1 MSKECSKERKGEKI
15 MNELIKI
22 EIKDGQQLVSGREL
36 HSFLE
41 VGTRYNDWINRII
54 EKYNFIENKDFIAI
68 TQKRLTAQGN
78 GTEFED
84 HLMTIAMAKE
94 VAMVS
99 NTEKG
104 KQARQYF
111 IKCEEAWN
119 NDDMILARALEI
131 QNKKIIGYTEHIKML
146 ETKIEEDMPKV
157 IFADAVAASKNSILV
172 GDLAKLLKQNGVD
185 TGQKRLFEWLRTNG
199 YLIKQKGNS
208 YNMPTQKAMDLGLF
222 EVKEGTFAHPDGH
235 ISITK
240 TTKVTG
246 KGQQYFINLFL
257 KEKTA

>member
-1 MSKECSKERKGEKI
+1 

-22 EIKDGQQLVSGREL
+22 EVKDGQQLVSGRDLYE
-36 HSFLE
+36 FLE
-41 VGTRYNDWINRII
+41 INTPYTQWFERMC
-54 EKYNFIENKDFIAI
+54 EYGFAENKDFIPHSQKCESGGI
-68 TQKRLTAQGN
+68 TGVKVIQN
-78 GTEFED
+78 

-94 VAMVS
+94 LSMIQR
-99 NTEKG
+99 TEKG
-104 KQARQYF
+104 KQARLYF

-119 NDDMILARALEI
+119 NEDMILARALQI

-146 ETKIEEDMPKV
+146 EEKIETDKPKV
-157 IFADAVAASKNSILV
+157 IFANAVAASKNSILI

-185 TGQKRLFEWLRTNG
+185 IGQKRLFEWLRANG

-235 ISITK
+235 ISTTK

-257 KEKTA
+257 NQ